1 MSNDERGVENSDS
14 SLDFTS
20 ERDSDELAMPSTVE
34 KETKFIHLCIMSQQ
48 PPSLS
53 SVLRPEPAVRDSKHT
68 TSKSVSWYTQIATI
82 ITAETTAEEIEANGV
97 GRLASPAE

>member
-1 MSNDERGVENSDS
+1 
-14 SLDFTS
+14 
-20 ERDSDELAMPSTVE
+20 
-34 KETKFIHLCIMSQQ
+34 MSQQ
-48 PPSLS
+48 PPSLP

-68 TSKSVSWYTQIATI
+68 TCKYVSQCTQIYYY